1 MQVNPSED
9 LFCCTK
15 KGNMEEK
22 NSNKKQSK
30 YFNVNVLPSS
40 SLFSVLLAVS

>member
-15 KGNMEEK
+15 KGTAEKKNSIEK
-22 NSNKKQSK
+22 NTQNISMFSIQ
-30 YFNVNVLPSS
+30 S
-40 SLFSVLLAVS
+40 SLFNVL